1 MKRVREIRKFHV
13 AVMQRRLKSVML
25 VMHVQSCCFANINL
39 QRCAGS
45 GSGHYGQSYIKYYL
59 DFYAVLVAV
68 VVG

>member
-13 AVMQRRLKSVML
+13 AVMQRRLKS

-59 DFYAVLVAV
+59 DFYAVLVDV